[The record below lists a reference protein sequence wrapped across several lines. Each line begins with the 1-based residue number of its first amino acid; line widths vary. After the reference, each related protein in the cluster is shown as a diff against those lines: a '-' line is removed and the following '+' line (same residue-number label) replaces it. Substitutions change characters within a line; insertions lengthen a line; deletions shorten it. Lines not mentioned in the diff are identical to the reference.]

1 MGFGRLQL
9 VRMPLVC
16 VLIALFAVPQS
27 LQAQTQHVVTP
38 ADLHKELVNATQ
50 LRKKNVEKVT
60 QLFSSDEAVKAL
72 KSAQIDPAQVK
83 AAVSTLS
90 DSELAQL
97 ASRADQIQNDFAAGQ
112 FSQRELLIIL
122 VIIAVVILIIVA
134 VD

>member
-1 MGFGRLQL
+1 
-9 VRMPLVC
+9 
-16 VLIALFAVPQS
+16 
-27 LQAQTQHVVTP
+27 VVTP